1 MNAKLQMSASAIVMG
16 MAGITL
22 SFFPQEFANH
32 FDIAAAN
39 IVILQLLGALYF
51 SFAVLNWTAKE
62 NLTGGIYSRPV
73 ANGNLIH
80 FGIGGLTLLKFASR
94 NISLPYIWIATVIY
108 LTFAIFFGFVL
119 FTNPVIKK

>member
-1 MNAKLQMSASAIVMG
+1 MNAKLLMSASAIVMG

-51 SFAVLNWTAKE
+51 SFAVLNWTAKG
-62 NLTGGIYSRPV
+62 NLTGGIYRRPV

-108 LTFAIFFGFVL
+108 LTFAMFFGFVL